1 MKMVTKLS
9 IVLGLIA
16 TLVLSGCQKHDTHE
30 EMPHYAATTPFR
42 EDTSILEPYVCQIR
56 AIRHIEVRSLEKGYL
71 THIFIDEGQWVKK
84 GQPMFKIM
92 PNVYQA
98 ELLAA
103 EAEAQNVNIEY
114 LNTKALA
121 DKNIVSANE
130 LALAKAKLDK
140 ANAEVNLAKTH
151 LGFTDI
157 RAPFDGITDH
167 LAVRI
172 GSLLDEDD
180 LLTELS
186 DIAHLWV
193 YFNVPEAK
201 YLDFIRREKGKTN
214 EKVQL
219 RMANGEIYDQTGVIE
234 TIVGDF
240 YNTSGNI
247 QFRALFE
254 NPDRVLRHGQTG
266 TILMTVP
273 YPNALLIPQ
282 KATFEIMDKIYL
294 YVVNKEEKVEQRLIQ
309 IEAELPHMFIVKS
322 GVNDGERIL
331 IEGMRKVSP
340 GDKVMI
346 DLKPP
351 QEVRSELM
359 KLYTE

>member
-1 MKMVTKLS
+1 MVAKLS
-9 IVLGLIA
+9 VVLGLIA
-16 TLVLSGCQKHDTHE
+16 TLVLSGCHRETETHE
-30 EMPHYAATTPFR
+30 EMPKYEATTPFR
-42 EDTSILEPYVCQIR
+42 EDTSVLEAYVCQIH

-71 THIFIDEGQWVKK
+71 THFFVDEGQWIKK
-84 GQPMFKIM
+84 GQRMFQIM

-98 ELLAA
+98 ELLRA
-103 EAEAQNVNIEY
+103 EAEAQNMNIEY

-121 DKNIVSANE
+121 EKNIVSDNE
-130 LALAKAKLDK
+130 LALAKARLDK
-140 ANAEVNLAKTH
+140 ANAEAKLAKTH
-151 LGFTDI
+151 LDFTDI

-167 LAVRI
+167 LAVRV
-172 GSLLDEDD
+172 GSLLDEGD

-186 DIAHLWV
+186 DISQLWV
-193 YFNVPEAK
+193 YFNVPEAR
-201 YLDFIRREKGKTN
+201 YLYFITRENGKIN

-219 RMANGEIYDQTGVIE
+219 RMANGEIYNHTGVIE

-240 YNTSGNI
+240 YNTSGNV

-273 YPNALLIPQ
+273 YPNAMLIPQ

-294 YVVNKEEKVEQRLIQ
+294 YVVDKEEKVEQRLIH
-309 IEAELPHMFIVKS
+309 IEAELPHMFIVKA
-322 GVNDGERIL
+322 GLNDGDRIL
-331 IEGMRKVSP
+331 LEGMRKVNP
-340 GDKVMI
+340 GEKVMI
-346 DLKPP
+346 DLRPP
-351 QEVRSELM
+351 REVRSELM